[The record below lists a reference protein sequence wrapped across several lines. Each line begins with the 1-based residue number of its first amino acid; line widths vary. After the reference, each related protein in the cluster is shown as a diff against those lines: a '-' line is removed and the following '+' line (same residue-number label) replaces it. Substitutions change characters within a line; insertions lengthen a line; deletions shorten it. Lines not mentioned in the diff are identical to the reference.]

1 MLGTQKLL
9 AASSQLL
16 RQSAGLNRAQ
26 WRSVQRQWHRQL
38 SQTSSPIRPRIAQ
51 QLRSQRRYNSSNAD
65 QAKKPAEETAST
77 AKAKAHAIK
86 AGAATA
92 NTGSRFI
99 AYVYGTGLV
108 LLLSFGYLYVTDTRA
123 SIHQFLVTPLVRL
136 IHSDAEEAHHAGVRY
151 IKALHDFGLAP
162 RERGNA
168 DKALAD
174 LKVEVFGHILDNP
187 IGTSAG
193 IDKDAEIP
201 DALFALGPA
210 IVEVGGA
217 TPLPQEGNPK
227 PRVFR
232 IPSQNA
238 LINRYGLNSQGAEHV
253 AMQLRARVRQ
263 FAYDNG
269 LGLEAESEQRILD
282 GEAGV
287 PPGSLNDG
295 KLLAVQVAKNKTTPD
310 NDIAAVAADYVF
322 CVEHLAQYAD
332 ILVVNV
338 SSPNTPGLRD
348 LQATKPLTQILS
360 SVVEAAKSVDRK
372 TKPAVMVKVS
382 PDEDSDAQM
391 DGICT
396 AVWASGVDGVIVG
409 NTTKKRPEPIPK
421 GYIMPADD
429 IRTLT
434 EVGGYSGPQMFER
447 TLNLVKRYRF
457 KLDQGPAE
465 SGNTQKAVQSPL
477 DPLERGLTG
486 EATPENAQ
494 KHATKESIERDQQR
508 LKPLTDEAEAASKR
522 PLIQLPV
529 RHTSEELEKDKHIGQ
544 AQQRASTQTTDA
556 AGSENAVQSGRA
568 SSPREAAEG
577 AVQKVISVGESAAS
591 KTETTTS
598 NLKSDIQSAS
608 SEAKAKAESA
618 ADNVSSRLE
627 SATSSA
633 KSSLQET
640 TSSSLTTAQD
650 LASRAST
657 AASSA
662 AQSAKQTFNH
672 VTSDP
677 YAEISAPKVTPS
689 IASQGNDGDGKEESK
704 SKVIFATGGI
714 TNGEQ
719 CLQILNAGASVC
731 QVYTAMM
738 YGGVGTITRMKGEM
752 RDQIHQKS
760 GKVS

>member
-1 MLGTQKLL
+1 MLATQKLL
-9 AASSQLL
+9 GASAPLI

-26 WRSVQRQWHRQL
+26 WRSVQRQWQRQL
-38 SQTSSPIRPRIAQ
+38 SLQSARSRIAQ
-51 QLRSQRRYNSSNAD
+51 HARNAQRRYQSTGD
-65 QAKKPAEETAST
+65 QAKEAADTAR
-77 AKAKAHAIK
+77 AQAVK
-86 AGAATA
+86 AGVATA
-92 NTGSRFI
+92 NTGSRFV

-108 LLLSFGYLYVTDTRA
+108 LLLSFGYLYATDTRA
-123 SIHQFLVTPLVRL
+123 SIHQFAVTPLVRL
-136 IHSDAEEAHHAGVRY
+136 LFPDAEDAHHAGVRY

-168 DKALAD
+168 DQALGD

-187 IGTSAG
+187 LGTSAG

-238 LINRYGLNSQGAEHV
+238 LINRYGLNSRGAEHV
-253 AMQLRARVRQ
+253 AIQLRERVRQ

-287 PPGSLNDG
+287 PPGSLVDG

-322 CVEHLAQYAD
+322 CVEHLAKYAD
-332 ILVVNV
+332 ILIVNV

-348 LQATKPLTQILS
+348 LQATKPLTAILS
-360 SVVEAAKSVDRK
+360 SVVDAAKSVDRK

-382 PDEDSDAQM
+382 PDEDSDAQIE
-391 DGICT
+391 GICT
-396 AVWASGVDGVIVG
+396 AVWSSGVDGVIVG
-409 NTTKKRPEPIPK
+409 NTTKKRPDPIPK
-421 GYIMPADD
+421 GYVMPADD
-429 IRTLT
+429 VRTLT

-447 TLNLVKRYRF
+447 TLNLVKRYRS
-457 KLDQGPAE
+457 KLDQGPYHGRPA
-465 SGNTQKAVQSPL
+465 NTQKAVQSPL
-477 DPLERGLTG
+477 DPLERGLK
-486 EATPENAQ
+486 A
-494 KHATKESIERDQQR
+494 D
-508 LKPLTDEAEAASKR
+508 SKR
-522 PLIQLPV
+522 PLIELPE
-529 RHTSEELEKDKHIGQ
+529 RHTSEQPEAAKHVGQ
-544 AQQRASTQTTDA
+544 A
-556 AGSENAVQSGRA
+556 AGSASTSPNDAAAPQNATQTGMA

-577 AVQKVISVGESAAS
+577 AVQKLISVGGSNNDAAKSELQSAAS
-591 KTETTTS
+591 QAKATAEQATEKAQAKAEQ
-598 NLKSDIQSAS
+598 L
-608 SEAKAKAESA
+608 KAKAESA
-618 ADNVSSRLE
+618 KEQAQSVTSQAKSQLD
-627 SATSSA
+627 SATADTKA
-633 KSSLQET
+633 KASE
-640 TSSSLTTAQD
+640 
-650 LASRAST
+650 LANK
-657 AASSA
+657 ASSA
-662 AQSAKQTFNH
+662 AQSVATAAKEQFNH

-677 YAEISAPKVTPS
+677 YAEVSAPKVDAPPVK
-689 IASQGNDGDGKEESK
+689 D
-704 SKVIFATGGI
+704 KVIFATGGI

-738 YGGVGTITRMKGEM
+738 YGGTGTITRMKGEM
-752 RDQIHQKS
+752 RAELR
-760 GKVS
+760 GKGNNE